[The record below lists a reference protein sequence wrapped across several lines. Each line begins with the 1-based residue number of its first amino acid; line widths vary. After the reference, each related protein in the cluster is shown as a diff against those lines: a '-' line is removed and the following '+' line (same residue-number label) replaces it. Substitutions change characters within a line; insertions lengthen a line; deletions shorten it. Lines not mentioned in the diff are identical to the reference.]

1 MNDLTVWI
9 LTGALSAAVTAL
21 IALLV
26 TRGALN
32 RLRGE
37 RDQAR
42 DRLDALAEERDRQH
56 QQHDERQRR
65 MEQRLQDSEQNLAQA
80 RADKA
85 RLDERLAGQQDKLT
99 FLENSREQLRQEFE
113 NLSAKIFE
121 QRSKQFEEK
130 NREGLDGLLRPFREQ
145 LSEFRRRVD
154 QIHGDDARAQAAL
167 TEQLQHLK
175 SLNQQMHQD
184 ARNLTEA
191 LKGQV
196 KTQGNWGE
204 MILER
209 VLESSGLTKG
219 REYDTQVA
227 LKGESGERRLPDAI
241 VHLPEDKD
249 VVIDAKV
256 SLVAYERYVSAEDDE
271 ERGLAREQHLS
282 SLRAHIKGLDAKN
295 YSGLE
300 GVRSL
305 DFVLLFIPVEGAFM
319 TAMESDP
326 GLYTEAYERNIVLVS
341 PTTLLVTLRT
351 IQNIWRYEYQN
362 RNALDIASRAGRI
375 CDQVSLVAESLSDV
389 GDKIDKAQQSWETS
403 YKRLTEGRGNLLGQ
417 AHKLR
422 DLGAKARRALPAA
435 SDDDADEGADSNGT
449 PESDDTP

>member
-1 MNDLTVWI
+1 MN
-9 LTGALSAAVTAL
+9 GLSDPMQLVLAVTLAVVVTAL
-21 IALLV
+21 VALLL
-26 TRGALN
+26 TRAPLN
-32 RLRGE
+32 RLGRE
-37 RDQAR
+37 RDQALHDGEAR
-42 DRLDALAEERDRQH
+42 GRELAREQERAGAL
-56 QQHDERQRR
+56 ERQ
-65 MEQRLQDSEQNLAQA
+65 LQDLQGQYAQA

-85 RLDERLAGQQDKLT
+85 RLEERLAGQQDKLA
-99 FLENSREQLRQEFE
+99 FLEQSREQLKQEFE

-121 QRSKQFEEK
+121 HRSKQFEEK
-130 NREGLDGLLRPFREQ
+130 NRQGLDTLLNPFREQ
-145 LSEFRRRVD
+145 LAEFRRRVD
-154 QIHGDDARAQAAL
+154 QIHSDDTRAQAAM

-175 SLNQQMHQD
+175 SLNQQMHLD
-184 ARNLTEA
+184 ARNLTQA

-227 LKGESGERRLPDAI
+227 LKSEDGGRRLPDAI

-256 SLVAYERYVSAEDDE
+256 SLVAYERLVSAEDDDT
-271 ERGLAREQHLS
+271 RRESRDQHLQ
-282 SLRAHIKGLDAKN
+282 SLRAHIKGLNIKDYGN
-295 YSGLE
+295 LE

-319 TAMESDP
+319 TAMEADP

-362 RNALDIASRAGRI
+362 RNALDIANRAGLI
-375 CDQVSLVAESLSDV
+375 CDQITRLSESLADV
-389 GDKIDKAQQSWETS
+389 GDKIDRAHDSWETA

-417 AHKLR
+417 AHKLHE
-422 DLGAKARRALPAA
+422 LGAKARRALPPKV
-435 SDDDADEGADSNGT
+435 DDEDGGEPADDVSDADDQ
-449 PESDDTP
+449 

>member
-1 MNDLTVWI
+1 MATFWWWL
-9 LTGALSAAVTAL
+9 AAAAVAAAV
-21 IALLV
+21 IAALLV
-26 TRGALN
+26 WLPMRRRRALLEQEAE
-32 RLRGE
+32 RLALRIQALEQE
-37 RDQAR
+37 RDELRRHLEQQGQQWRQTEEKLSVARAEQAR
-42 DRLDALAEERDRQH
+42 LE
-56 QQHDERQRR
+56 
-65 MEQRLQDSEQNLAQA
+65 
-80 RADKA
+80 
-85 RLDERLAGQQDKLT
+85 ERLAGQQDKLR
-99 FLENSREQLRQEFE
+99 FAEESREQLRKEFE
-113 NLSAKIFE
+113 LLAGRIFE
-121 QRSKQFEEK
+121 QRSRQFEEK
-130 NREGLDGLLRPFREQ
+130 NREGIHTLLQPFREQ
-145 LSEFRRRVD
+145 LTEFRRRVD

-184 ARNLTEA
+184 ARNLTDA
-191 LKGQV
+191 LRGQV

-227 LKGESGERRLPDAI
+227 LRGEDGGRRLPDAI
-241 VHLPEDKD
+241 VHLPEGKD

-256 SLVAYERYVSAEDDE
+256 SLVAYERFTSAEDEE
-271 ERGLAREQHLS
+271 ERCQAREQHLQ
-282 SLRAHIKGLDAKN
+282 SLRAHIKGLDTKD
-295 YSGLE
+295 YSRLDGI
-300 GVRSL
+300 RSL

-319 TAMESDP
+319 TAMEAEP

-362 RNALDIASRAGRI
+362 RNALDIADRAGRI
-375 CDQVSLVAESLSDV
+375 CDQVSLISESLEDV
-389 GDKIDKAQQSWETS
+389 GDKLGKAQQAWETS

-422 DLGAKARRALPAA
+422 DLGAKARRNLPPPVEDEEGEEG
-435 SDDDADEGADSNGT
+435 DDQ
-449 PESDDTP
+449 

>member
-1 MNDLTVWI
+1 MTPIIVNSLIV
-9 LTGALSAAVTAL
+9 LLAVVVTAL
-21 IALLV
+21 LAVPLAR
-26 TRGALN
+26 RGRAG
-32 RLRGE
+32 LR
-37 RDQAR
+37 
-42 DRLDALAEERDRQH
+42 EERDRVCQTLKSLEH
-56 QQHDERQRR
+56 NRDELRQRG
-65 MEQRLQDSEQNLAQA
+65 EDLEARLADSQSRAAGLQ
-80 RADKA
+80 ADKA
-85 RLDERLAGQQDKLT
+85 RLEERLAGQQDKLG
-99 FLENSREQLRQEFE
+99 FLEQSREQLRQEFE

-121 QRSKQFEEK
+121 HRSKQFEEK
-130 NREGLDGLLRPFREQ
+130 NREGLDSLLKPFREQ
-145 LSEFRRRVD
+145 LSDFRRRVD

-167 TEQLQHLK
+167 SEQLQHLK
-175 SLNQQMHQD
+175 GLNQQMHQD
-184 ARNLTEA
+184 ARNLTDA

-196 KTQGNWGE
+196 KAQGNWGE

-219 REYDTQVA
+219 REYETQVA
-227 LKGESGERRLPDAI
+227 LKDDSGQRRLPDAI
-241 VHLPEDKD
+241 VHLPEGKD
-249 VVIDAKV
+249 VVVDAKV
-256 SLVAYERYVSAEDDE
+256 SLVAYERFVHAEGEDQ
-271 ERGLAREQHLS
+271 RAAARDQHLQ
-282 SLRAHIKGLDAKN
+282 SLRAHIKGLDAKD

-319 TAMESDP
+319 AAMEMDP

-362 RNALDIASRAGRI
+362 RNALDIANRAGLI
-375 CDQVSLVAESLSDV
+375 CDQVSRVTESLSDV
-389 GDKIDKAQQSWETS
+389 GDKIGKAQQAWETS

-435 SDDDADEGADSNGT
+435 SDDD
-449 PESDDTP
+449 PEQVDDIPTDGDDGD

>member
-21 IALLV
+21 IAVLI

-42 DRLDALAEERDRQH
+42 DRLATLEQERDRQ
-56 QQHDERQRR
+56 QQQNDERQARL
-65 MEQRLQDSEQNLAQA
+65 EQRLQESEHNLAQA

-85 RLDERLAGQQDKLT
+85 RLDERLAGQHDKLT

-130 NREGLDGLLRPFREQ
+130 NREGMDGLLRPFREQ

-209 VLESSGLTKG
+209 VLENSGLTKG

-241 VHLPEDKD
+241 VHLPEGKD

-271 ERGLAREQHLS
+271 QRGLAREQHLS

-300 GVRSL
+300 GLRSL

-362 RNALDIASRAGRI
+362 RNALNIASRAGLI
-375 CDQVSLVAESLSDV
+375 CDQISRIEESLNDV
-389 GDKIDKAQQSWETS
+389 GDKIGKAHDAWETA
-403 YKRLTEGRGNLLGQ
+403 YGRLTRGKGNLLGQ

-422 DLGAKARRALPAA
+422 DLGAKARRQLPAPEDA
-435 SDDDADEGADSNGT
+435 AGDDDPDDDGADQV
-449 PESDDTP
+449 

>member
-1 MNDLTVWI
+1 MTTAMFWWWL
-9 LTGALSAAVTAL
+9 AAAAVVAAV
-21 IALLV
+21 IAALLV
-26 TRGALN
+26 WLPMRRRRAL
-32 RLRGE
+32 L
-37 RDQAR
+37 
-42 DRLDALAEERDRQH
+42 
-56 QQHDERQRR
+56 
-65 MEQRLQDSEQNLAQA
+65 EQEA
-80 RADKA
+80 
-85 RLDERLAGQQDKLT
+85 ERLALRGQALEQERDEQRQRLEQQSQQWRQAEENLSIARAEQARLEERLSGQQDKLR
-99 FLENSREQLRQEFE
+99 FAEESREQLRKEFE
-113 NLSAKIFE
+113 LLASRIFE
-121 QRSKQFEEK
+121 QRSRQFEEK
-130 NREGLDGLLRPFREQ
+130 NREGIHTLLQPFREQ
-145 LSEFRRRVD
+145 LTEFRRRVD

-191 LKGQV
+191 LRGQV

-209 VLESSGLTKG
+209 VLESSGLSKG

-227 LKGESGERRLPDAI
+227 LRAEDGGRRLPDAI
-241 VHLPEDKD
+241 VHLPEGKD

-256 SLVAYERYVSAEDDE
+256 SLVAYERFTSTEDE
-271 ERGLAREQHLS
+271 EERRQARDQHLQ
-282 SLRAHIKGLDAKN
+282 SLRAHIKGLDIKD
-295 YSGLE
+295 YSRLDGI
-300 GVRSL
+300 RSL

-319 TAMESDP
+319 AAMEADP

-362 RNALDIASRAGRI
+362 RNALDIADRAGHI
-375 CDQVSLVAESLSDV
+375 CDQVSRISESLVDV
-389 GDKIDKAQQSWETS
+389 GDKLGKAQQAWETS

-422 DLGAKARRALPAA
+422 DLGAKARRNLPPPV
-435 SDDDADEGADSNGT
+435 DDDDGEETDEQ
-449 PESDDTP
+449 

>member
-21 IALLV
+21 IALLI

-42 DRLDALAEERDRQH
+42 DRLATLAEERDRQH
-56 QQHDERQRR
+56 QQQDERQRNL
-65 MEQRLQDSEQNLAQA
+65 EQRLRESEQSLAQA

-85 RLDERLAGQQDKLT
+85 RLDERLAGQQDKLA
-99 FLENSREQLRQEFE
+99 FLENSREQLRHEFE

-130 NREGLDGLLRPFREQ
+130 NREGLDGLLKPFREQ

-227 LKGESGERRLPDAI
+227 LKSEDGGRRLPDAV

-249 VVIDAKV
+249 VVVDAKV
-256 SLVAYERYVSAEDDE
+256 SLVAYERLVSAENEDGRRE
-271 ERGLAREQHLS
+271 ARDQHLQ
-282 SLRAHIKGLDAKN
+282 SLRAHIKGLNIKDYGN
-295 YSGLE
+295 LE

-319 TAMESDP
+319 TAMEADP

-362 RNALDIASRAGRI
+362 RNALDIANRAGLI
-375 CDQVSLVAESLSDV
+375 CDQITRLTESLGDV
-389 GDKIDKAQQSWETS
+389 GDKIDKAQLSWETA

-422 DLGAKARRALPAA
+422 DLGAKARRALPEKVDDEDGEERADDVTDA
-435 SDDDADEGADSNGT
+435 DDD
-449 PESDDTP
+449 

>member
-1 MNDLTVWI
+1 MATFWWWL
-9 LTGALSAAVTAL
+9 AAAAVAAAV
-21 IALLV
+21 IAALLV
-26 TRGALN
+26 WLPMRRRRALLEQEAE
-32 RLRGE
+32 RLALRIQALEQE
-37 RDQAR
+37 RDQ
-42 DRLDALAEERDRQH
+42 
-56 QQHDERQRR
+56 QRR
-65 MEQRLQDSEQNLAQA
+65 HLEQQGQQWRQTEEKLSVARAEQA
-80 RADKA
+80 R
-85 RLDERLAGQQDKLT
+85 LEERLAGQQDKLR
-99 FLENSREQLRQEFE
+99 FAEESREQLRKEFE
-113 NLSAKIFE
+113 LLAGRIFE
-121 QRSKQFEEK
+121 QRSRQFEEK
-130 NREGLDGLLRPFREQ
+130 NREGIHTLLQPFREQ
-145 LSEFRRRVD
+145 LTEFRRRVD

-184 ARNLTEA
+184 ARNLTDA
-191 LKGQV
+191 LRGQV

-227 LKGESGERRLPDAI
+227 LRGEDGGRRLPDAI
-241 VHLPEDKD
+241 VHLPEGKD

-256 SLVAYERYVSAEDDE
+256 SLVAYERFTSAEDEE
-271 ERGLAREQHLS
+271 ERCQAREQHLQ
-282 SLRAHIKGLDAKN
+282 SLRAHIKGLDTKD
-295 YSGLE
+295 YSRLDGI
-300 GVRSL
+300 RSL

-319 TAMESDP
+319 TAMEAEP

-362 RNALDIASRAGRI
+362 RNALDIADRAGRI
-375 CDQVSLVAESLSDV
+375 CDQVSLISESLEDV
-389 GDKIDKAQQSWETS
+389 GDKLGKAQQAWETS

-422 DLGAKARRALPAA
+422 DLGAKARRNLPPPVEDEEGKEG
-435 SDDDADEGADSNGT
+435 DDQ
-449 PESDDTP
+449 

>member
-1 MNDLTVWI
+1 MNPWLIPALSVLAAVLLSVPVAVWWARRGVNDLR
-9 LTGALSAAVTAL
+9 A
-21 IALLV
+21 
-26 TRGALN
+26 
-32 RLRGE
+32 E

-42 DRLDALAEERDRQH
+42 QRLAMLEQEGGQARRQCAELEQRLDAERNQAGALRAE
-56 QQHDERQRR
+56 
-65 MEQRLQDSEQNLAQA
+65 L
-80 RADKA
+80 A
-85 RLDERLAGQQDKLT
+85 RLEERLAGQRDKLS
-99 FLENSREQLRQEFE
+99 FLDQSREQLRQEFE
-113 NLSAKIFE
+113 NLAAKIFE
-121 QRSKQFEEK
+121 ARGKQFEEK
-130 NREGLDGLLRPFREQ
+130 NRAGLDGLLRPFREQ
-145 LSEFRRRVD
+145 LTEFRRRVD
-154 QIHGDDARAQAAL
+154 QIHGDDARARAAL
-167 TEQLQHLK
+167 GEQLQNLR

-196 KTQGNWGE
+196 KAQGNWGE

-219 REYDTQVA
+219 REYQTQVS
-227 LKGESGERRLPDAI
+227 LKDESGQRRLPDAI
-241 VHLPEDKD
+241 VHLPEGKD
-249 VVIDAKV
+249 VVVDAKV
-256 SLVAYERYVSAEDDE
+256 SLVAYERLVHADNDE
-271 ERGLAREQHLS
+271 ERRLAREQHLQ
-282 SLRAHIKGLDAKN
+282 SLRAHIKGLDAKD

-319 TAMESDP
+319 AAMEADP

-362 RNALDIASRAGRI
+362 RNALEIASRAGRI
-375 CDQVSLVAESLSDV
+375 CDQISLVAESLTDV
-389 GDKIDKAQQSWETS
+389 GDKLDKAQQSWELS

-422 DLGAKARRALPAA
+422 DLGAKARRALPPG
-435 SDDDADEGADSNGT
+435 SDQEPEPDQDEG
-449 PESDDTP
+449 E